1 MAGNLP
7 LDLIQVTQT
16 LLLKRFTV
24 LHDRNFNLPQLLP
37 AEKAL
42 ELVEQNKGMF
52 REPPC
57 SSGAS
62 SSSGTI
68 AVLQAEPPE
77 PQDSSSSIFAV
88 MFCQSQSR
96 FAFALQCY
104 TVPTARTCGTGA
116 AGGGA
121 K

>member
-7 LDLIQVTQT
+7 LNLIQVTQT

-37 AEKAL
+37 AEKKAL

-52 REPPC
+52 GEAPC
-57 SSGAS
+57 S

-68 AVLQAEPPE
+68 AVL
-77 PQDSSSSIFAV
+77 
-88 MFCQSQSR
+88 
-96 FAFALQCY
+96 
-104 TVPTARTCGTGA
+104 
-116 AGGGA
+116 
-121 K
+121 